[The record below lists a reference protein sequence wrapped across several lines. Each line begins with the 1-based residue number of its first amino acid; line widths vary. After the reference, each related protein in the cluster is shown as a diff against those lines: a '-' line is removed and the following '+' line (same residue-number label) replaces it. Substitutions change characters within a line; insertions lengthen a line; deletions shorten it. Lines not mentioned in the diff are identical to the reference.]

1 MKTKTKIF
9 IVSTVIAFAAL
20 CLGIF
25 FFGGWFDGQKK
36 HPEVEG
42 FSQQELQTIRKAYYE
57 AYYNYYNPSADI
69 NEIQI
74 TKFSGRYDGVVA
86 FKLYDPYM
94 GSADVFDPDP
104 SVTIDGI
111 YIGKLFQ
118 YETFFVYLEAEK
130 YENEE
135 SRILPLYSAYEENY
149 LTKENLQQI
158 AAYEN
163 EKQ

>member
-1 MKTKTKIF
+1 MKTKTKIV
-9 IVSTVIAFAAL
+9 IVGTAVAL
-20 CLGIF
+20 VVLCAGIF

-57 AYYNYYNPSADI
+57 EYYKYYNPSADI

-74 TKFSGRYDGVVA
+74 TKFLGRYDGVIA
-86 FKLYDPYM
+86 FKLYDPMLPILEVIDQYFT
-94 GSADVFDPDP
+94 VE
-104 SVTIDGI
+104 IDGV
-111 YIGKLFQ
+111 YIGEQ
-118 YETFFVYLEAEK
+118 YRYEVFMIYLEAEK
-130 YENEE
+130 YPSEK
-135 SRILPLYSAYEENY
+135 SRIRSLYSAYGDNY

-158 AAYEN
+158 ATYEN

>member
-1 MKTKTKIF
+1 MKTKTKI
-9 IVSTVIAFAAL
+9 ILVGTAIALVVL
-20 CLGIF
+20 CAGIF
-25 FFGGWFDGQKK
+25 FFSGWFDGQKK
-36 HPEVEG
+36 HPDVEG

-57 AYYNYYNPSADI
+57 EYYNSPADI

-74 TKFSGRYDGVVA
+74 TKFLGRYDGVVV

-111 YIGKLFQ
+111 YIGNLFQ
-118 YETFFVYLEAEK
+118 NETFLVYFEAEK
-130 YENEE
+130 YEDEE
-135 SRILPLYSAYEENY
+135 LRFLSLFSAYEENY

-158 AAYEN
+158 ATYEN

>member
-1 MKTKTKIF
+1 MRSPLYVWGFSFSAVGLTGK
-9 IVSTVIAFAAL
+9 
-20 CLGIF
+20 
-25 FFGGWFDGQKK
+25 KK

-57 AYYNYYNPSADI
+57 AYYNPSADI
-69 NEIQI
+69 NKIQI
-74 TKFSGRYDGVVA
+74 TKFSGRYDGIVA

-111 YIGKLFQ
+111 YIGNLFQ